1 VQRKIIATQFYGV
14 RIKQGFFALAACRL
28 VVQLGDRY
36 AIHTIAMR
44 ADDVQ

>member
-1 VQRKIIATQFYGV
+1 VLRKIIAAQFYGV
-14 RIKQGFFALAACRL
+14 RIEQGLFALAASGL
-28 VVQLGDRY
+28 VAQLGGRY